1 MITVFILVIASILL
15 RGAGWLGV
23 RWFASWR
30 DAVRV
35 ALAIMFLFTG
45 ATHFSDMQHDYLAM
59 VPEPLPKGL
68 WVIYLTGLLEV
79 VGAIGLLIPR
89 LQRVAAIGLV
99 ILLIAMFPANV
110 NAALNGIPFRGEP
123 PTSLW
128 LRLPMQLLFIG
139 ALWWTSIREPYH
151 PTSRD
156 GYPQPA

>member
-1 MITVFILVIASILL
+1 MATLFILVIASILL

-30 DAVRV
+30 NAVRV

-45 ATHFSDMQHDYLAM
+45 ATHFSAMQHDYLAM

-68 WVIYLTGLLEV
+68 WVIYLTGLLEI

-99 ILLIAMFPANV
+99 ILLVAIFPANV
-110 NAALNGIPFRGEP
+110 NAALNEIPFRGEP

-139 ALWWTSIREPYH
+139 TLWWTSIRAPYRPPRREP
-151 PTSRD
+151 
-156 GYPQPA
+156 YPQPA

>member
-1 MITVFILVIASILL
+1 MVTVFILVIASILL
-15 RGAGWLGV
+15 RGVGWLGV
-23 RWFASWR
+23 RRFASWR

-59 VPEPLPKGL
+59 VPDLLPKGL
-68 WVIYLTGLLEV
+68 WVIYLTGLLEI

-99 ILLIAMFPANV
+99 ILLVAMFPANM

-139 ALWWTSIREPYH
+139 ALWWTSIKEPFHPPHREQ
-151 PTSRD
+151 
-156 GYPQPA
+156 YPQPA